1 MDKFVHYLQFLLIES
16 ILILVICRPFVGPL
30 YCTIKN
36 ARCVTLLIYVI
47 GIFYAIPLMYEYEP
61 HQDKTV
67 FDILHVDIDNKNIYR
82 SKLTDLGKN
91 SIFRWTYVLIN
102 ALTVCFIPLIII
114 GILNRKLF
122 KSIRLLE
129 QRSAEYNA
137 PLPTKQGK
145 SNPFLSSIY
154 YSRPFELK
162 YASPSSILS
171 TSSCRYLRFHR
182 INSLFVCLL
191 GVTVM
196 LLATTI
202 MLLVFRS
209 PATAIYIMWIIR
221 AKMFINEKS
230 PYPLRKF
237 HSISNLCAIIN
248 AATTFIIFV
257 IYGTKFRSEFTRVYC
272 GIFTKSKQT
281 KTESTIRQDQQQQQM
296 KHFLSDH
303 PEKSKESPN
312 GRKAKR
318 NLSLTDPSNGHCC
331 VELLKDN
338 SSATTSIR
346 TSSMN
351 PMKSLLKQRHE
362 RYSFD
367 EEHDLM
373 IKHKNK
379 TRQNQLPIKED
390 ESSDDHNTPKS
401 DSYFNWFKNWSNCR
415 HSS

>member
-1 MDKFVHYLQFLLIES
+1 
-16 ILILVICRPFVGPL
+16 
-30 YCTIKN
+30 
-36 ARCVTLLIYVI
+36 
-47 GIFYAIPLMYEYEP
+47 
-61 HQDKTV
+61 
-67 FDILHVDIDNKNIYR
+67 
-82 SKLTDLGKN
+82 
-91 SIFRWTYVLIN
+91 
-102 ALTVCFIPLIII
+102 
-114 GILNRKLF
+114 
-122 KSIRLLE
+122 
-129 QRSAEYNA
+129 
-137 PLPTKQGK
+137 
-145 SNPFLSSIY
+145 
-154 YSRPFELK
+154 
-162 YASPSSILS
+162 
-171 TSSCRYLRFHR
+171 
-182 INSLFVCLL
+182 
-191 GVTVM
+191 M

-221 AKMFINEKS
+221 AKMFINEKP
-230 PYPLRKF
+230 PYRLRKF

-272 GIFTKSKQT
+272 GIFTKFKRT

-303 PEKSKESPN
+303 PEKIKQSPN
-312 GRKAKR
+312 GREVKK

-346 TSSMN
+346 TTSRN
-351 PMKSLLKQRHE
+351 PMKTLLKQRHE

-379 TRQNQLPIKED
+379 TRQHQISIKED
-390 ESSDDHNTPKS
+390 ESSDNQNTPKS
-401 DSYFNWFKNWSNCR
+401 NSYFNWFKNWFTCR